1 MEFSLGSFVDTLRQ
15 VIYDN
20 FPTAKSLTNP
30 SGSEKHPNRSG
41 HAKDVVFMN
50 LNPIHTLDTITF
62 DIGSNAGEELYPHYH
77 ILEDSEII
85 HKKGKGTQS
94 SKGSQDKISDKR
106 ARDYGIVKWN
116 GKTYTQE
123 YKKNVRGA
131 RSKRGG
137 ASANGYL
144 VDSEGVVYKVRL
156 NPQAN
161 FYENIYYKYIERAI
175 DVAIPILCSTY
186 GLKSRRTQNSGLSE
200 EYALQ
205 ENASAGL
212 DYTGNIIDILDS
224 FTEE

>member
-1 MEFSLGSFVDTLRQ
+1 MEFSLGGFVETLRQ

-20 FPTAKSLTNP
+20 FPTDKNYDREGLSK
-30 SGSEKHPNRSG
+30 KHPGRSG
-41 HAKDVVFMN
+41 HAKDIVFMN

-62 DIGSNAGEELYPHYH
+62 DIGSNVGEELYPHYH
-77 ILEDSEII
+77 ILEDAEII
-85 HKKGKGTQS
+85 HKAGSGTKT

-131 RSKRGG
+131 RSRRGS

-144 VDSEGVVYKVRL
+144 VDSDGVVYKVRL

-161 FYENIYYKYIERAI
+161 FYENIHYRYIERAI
-175 DVAIPILCSTY
+175 DLAIPILCSTY
-186 GLKSRRTQNSGLSE
+186 GLKSRRTKNGGLSE

-205 ENASAGL
+205 ANASAGL
-212 DYTGNIIDILDS
+212 DYTGNIIEILDS
-224 FTEE
+224 FVED